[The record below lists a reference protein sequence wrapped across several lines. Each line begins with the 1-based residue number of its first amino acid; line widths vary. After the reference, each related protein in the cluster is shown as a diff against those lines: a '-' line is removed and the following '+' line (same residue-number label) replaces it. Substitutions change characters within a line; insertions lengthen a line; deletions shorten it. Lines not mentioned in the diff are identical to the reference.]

1 LTFTKW
7 GGHPHWDG
15 AGLTYR
21 GEDDHGLWLVAEEGT
36 VFSRPGAEFATHG
49 RQVMLLPSIGRWFTA
64 TFYEPVGGYR
74 WRVYVDIC
82 TPPAV
87 RVLDDGSG
95 VVSSVDLDLDVVQGF
110 DGSVGVED
118 EDEFAEHQGRYGYPP
133 EVVDSAAT
141 ECRRVVVD
149 LQSGASWACEELVA
163 AWRSR

>member
-49 RQVMLLPSIGRWFTA
+49 RQVMLLPSI
-64 TFYEPVGGYR
+64 
-74 WRVYVDIC
+74 DIC

-118 EDEFAEHQGRYGYPP
+118 EDEFAQHQGRYGYPP

-141 ECRRVVVD
+141 ECRRVVAD
-149 LQSGASWACEELVA
+149 LRSGASWARESLVA